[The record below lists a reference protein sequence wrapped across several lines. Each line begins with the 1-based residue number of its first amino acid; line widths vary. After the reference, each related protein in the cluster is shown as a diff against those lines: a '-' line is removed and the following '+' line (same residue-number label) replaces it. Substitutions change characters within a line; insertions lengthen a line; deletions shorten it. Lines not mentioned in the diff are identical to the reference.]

1 MKKQFFKN
9 WSYAIIILAITQVL
23 ACSNN
28 PTPISIIDDQALWE
42 KASIYLQALPQKDT
56 IAQSDKHIAMVRLGK
71 KLFFDKNLSIHRN
84 QSCNS
89 CHKLSSYGVD
99 NLMFSEGS
107 NNDLGTRNTPTVFN
121 ACEQYAQFWDARAA
135 TLETQAS
142 GPLFNKHEMGMTTPA
157 FLIKRLQEDS
167 TYATSFSL
175 AFPDT
180 SPAMNLKNVLIALAS
195 FENELIT
202 PSRFDDYLRGNL
214 NALTTNEKNGLD
226 LFIDAGCIPCHGG
239 STIGG
244 QLPQLFPLYGQ
255 LSDYVPLATTD
266 TLNSSGKML
275 LKVPS
280 LRNVAKTAP
289 YFHNGSVSSLADAV
303 DIMAKAQ
310 TNTALSTEEI
320 ADITAFLEA
329 LTGEIP
335 TIALD
340 NY

>member
-1 MKKQFFKN
+1 MKKQLLKN
-9 WSYAIIILAITQVL
+9 FSYTAIIIAITQVW
-23 ACSNN
+23 ACTNN
-28 PTPISIIDDQALWE
+28 PTPDSSINDQALWE

-56 IAQSDKHIAMVRLGK
+56 LTLSGKRQAVIVLGK
-71 KLFFDKNLSIHRN
+71 KLFFDKNLSINRN

-89 CHKLSSYGVD
+89 CHKLSTYGVD

-107 NNDLGTRNTPTVFN
+107 NSDLGTRNTPTVFN
-121 ACEQYAQFWDARAA
+121 ACEQYAQFWDARASD
-135 TLETQAS
+135 LEAQAS
-142 GPLFNKHEMGMTTPA
+142 VPLFNKHEMGMSTPA
-157 FLIKRLQEDS
+157 FLIKRLQEDAS
-167 TYATSFSL
+167 YATSFTV

-180 SPAMNLKNVLIALAS
+180 IPNMNLENIVSALAS

-214 NALTTNEKNGLD
+214 KALSTNEKNGLD

-255 LSDYVPLATTD
+255 LSDYIPLADTD

-289 YFHNGSVSSLADAV
+289 YFHNGSVNSLFDAV
-303 DIMAKAQ
+303 DIMAKSQ
-310 TNTALSTEEI
+310 TNTALSTEDI

-335 TIALD
+335 AIALD